1 MNVQQTSPRC
11 LDPQL
16 ESVQFKR
23 IQRLIEQSVANGSLS
38 RTQDDDILTA
48 ITTSPQPSANL
59 CGLFRD
65 LQERVWQGEVILRD

>member
-1 MNVQQTSPRC
+1 MNIQQTPPYG

-65 LQERVWQGEVILRD
+65 LQERVWQGEVILGD